1 MPTPFVPMQPTLE
14 PSGFQAYLNGEFI
27 PVEELRLSAFD
38 QGIVHGVAITEMLR
52 TFSGQ
57 PFQLQAHLNRFEHSA
72 QLCGIP
78 LRIPRAEIADMLLQL
93 IAQNALLVNSPQELG
108 VILSATPGLNPT
120 YTGRPPTEPTL
131 YAHTF
136 LLPGELWAEATLTG
150 QHLAVSLVPQV
161 PDECIPVTA
170 KTRSRLAWYL
180 ADRDV
185 QQRYPGARAVLL
197 DLHGYVRET
206 STANLF
212 VVRSGRL
219 LTPPATDVLPGIGRA
234 VTLELA
240 HQLGLDAH
248 EIPLT
253 MDDFLQAEEIF
264 TTSTPYCLLGVSR
277 LNSTAAG
284 LQFPGPITSQLLN
297 AWNELVG
304 HDIHAQLR
312 AMAHARRA
320 KDSSVSGPFG

>member
-1 MPTPFVPMQPTLE
+1 MPPSSTQPSSNSK
-14 PSGFQAYLNGEFI
+14 PSGFQAYLNGHFI

-38 QGIVHGVAITEMLR
+38 QGIVHGLAITEMLR
-52 TFSGQ
+52 TFSGE

-72 QLCGIP
+72 ELCGIP
-78 LRIPRAEIADMLLQL
+78 LRISRAEIADMLPQLVSQNASL
-93 IAQNALLVNSPQELG
+93 IASPQELG

-120 YTGRPPTEPTL
+120 YTGRPPEEPTL

-136 LLPGELWAEATLTG
+136 VLPGKLWAEATLSG

-161 PDECIPVTA
+161 PDECIPVNA
-170 KTRSRLAWYL
+170 KSRSRLAWFL

-185 QQRYPGARAVLL
+185 QQRYPGARAVVL

-212 VVRSGRL
+212 IVRAGRL
-219 LTPPATDVLPGIGRA
+219 LTPPATDVLPGICRA

-240 HQLGLDAH
+240 HQLGLDAR

-284 LQFPGPITSQLLN
+284 LQFPGPITTQLLT
-297 AWNELVG
+297 AWNELAG
-304 HDIHAQLR
+304 FDIHAQLR
-312 AMAHARRA
+312 EMVA
-320 KDSSVSGPFG
+320 